1 MMNKHD
7 FLTQPHNFTRTPR
20 TAVPPFPSEVR
31 HDDDDA
37 GDRIVGLG
45 MAFILGVLA
54 GMALSGAL

>member
-1 MMNKHD
+1 MNKHD

-31 HDDDDA
+31 RDDA

-54 GMALSGAL
+54 GMALSGTL